1 MHACPPVI
9 VPPDKFRPTYSN
21 FTLGSDPTWFILRLR
36 SGAAL
41 GRRALARGS
50 GAGLVRHSRL
60 YLLSWAFWS
69 PF

>member
-1 MHACPPVI
+1 MHACIPAT

-41 GRRALARGS
+41 GRRARRQGS
-50 GAGLVRHSRL
+50 VTGLVRQPRL
-60 YLLSWAFWS
+60 YLLSWAFWG